1 MSISALGSGTSSS
14 LAQLLQQAYQKANTD
29 GQSGLS
35 LKEFQAAA
43 GTGRTQ
49 GPPPPPPGGKGPED
63 IFADID
69 TDGSG
74 TVSQDEFATAFSKM
88 QSDTKGALLSAQED
102 QGPDASEVFA
112 SLDANGDGS
121 VSQDEFLAG
130 GPQGHGGPHGA
141 GGPPPGPPPGG
152 DSGEDDITSLF
163 DALDTDGDGTV
174 SDNEIQSVID
184 SLNGD
189 DSTSSTASADGGK
202 ANSLATQLYSLL
214 SGAGQQSSGA
224 GIFA

>member
-1 MSISALGSGTSSS
+1 MSISALGSGSSSS

-35 LKEFQAAA
+35 LTEFQAAA

-49 GPPPPPPGGKGPED
+49 GPPPPPPGGKGPEEA
-63 IFADID
+63 FANMDA
-69 TDGSG
+69 DGDG
-74 TVSQDEFATAFSKM
+74 AVSQDEFATAFSKL

-112 SLDANGDGS
+112 KLDANGDGS

-130 GPQGHGGPHGA
+130 GPQGPGGPHGA
-141 GGPPPGPPPGG
+141 GGHHHGASADGG
-152 DSGEDDITSLF
+152 SEDDLTSLF

-184 SLNGD
+184 SLNGN
-189 DSTSSTASADGGK
+189 DSSQSDTSAAGSK
-202 ANSLATQLYSLL
+202 AASLASQLYTAL
-214 SGAGQQSSGA
+214 SGGAQASSGA